1 MLAKLKSALDT
12 FDARMKKKPL
22 LFYFVTP
29 TVGFVPFILYFFLKS
44 FLGSFLPD
52 FLYRLM
58 FYVLVL
64 PIFVGSCFLLF
75 RVHKFLLS
83 KRFY

>member
-22 LFYFVTP
+22 LLYFVTP
-29 TVGFVPFILYFFLKS
+29 TVGFVPFILYFFL
-44 FLGSFLPD
+44 GSFLPD
-52 FLYRLM
+52 FLYRLI

-64 PIFVGSCFLLF
+64 PIFLGSCVLLF